1 MKKSLIAIAAL
12 AAAGAAA
19 AQSSV
24 TLYGVVDTGYGFQR
38 TKERAWR
45 DAPTVS
51 TRTNGVISGNLSG
64 SRWGLK
70 GQEDL
75 GNGLSAV
82 FNVEAGFDSA
92 DGKFSDGG
100 FNRRSVVG
108 LKGNFGQIVI
118 GRDYTPMDAVAGGNG
133 FQAIDTVT
141 SDNVLGIDKGSAFY
155 TPRATGFHYSGDFS
169 GVKVQAFAGQ
179 HRTKVSSGGAVSSDK
194 KTEGYGLGLGYANGP
209 FAIQAAVQQF
219 KTKETTPMWTATGRV
234 TEYGLGASY
243 DFTAAK
249 LMGHYIASKPR
260 GGKATQQ
267 FGVGVDI
274 PVGAATVGVQYA
286 HNKADRQKGH
296 DFGIQASYAL
306 SKRTDLYARA
316 LRHNSWKSKDT
327 GFKTYTDTYVVGIR
341 HRF

>member
-24 TLYGVVDTGYGFQR
+24 TLYGVIDTGYGFQR
-38 TKERAWR
+38 IKSRLSTGT
-45 DAPTVS
+45 PTTSKRV
-51 TRTNGVISGNLSG
+51 NGVMSGNLSG

-75 GNGLSAV
+75 GNGLYAV

-92 DGKFSDGG
+92 NGSFNDGG

-108 LKGNFGQIVI
+108 LKGSFGQVLI
-118 GRDYTPMDAVAGGNG
+118 GRDYTPMDVIASD
-133 FQAIDTVT
+133 FQAIDAVT
-141 SDNVLGIDKGSAFY
+141 DDNVMGFY
-155 TPRATGFHYSGDFS
+155 TPRAIGFHYSGDFS

-179 HRTKVSSGGAVSSDK
+179 ERTKISSSGAVISDRK
-194 KTEGYGLGLGYANGP
+194 EDGYGLGLGYANGP

-219 KTKETTPMWTATGRV
+219 KTKETTPAPPTTTTNRR

-249 LMGHYIASKPR
+249 LMGHYIAKKPR
-260 GGKATQQ
+260 GSKAIQQ

-274 PVGAATVGVQYA
+274 PVGAATIGVQYA
-286 HNKADRQKGH
+286 HNKADRLKGH

-316 LRHNSWKSKDT
+316 LRHNAWKNKDS
-327 GFKTYTDTYVVGIR
+327 GYKTHTDTYVVGIR